1 MTPSSKSIVRS
12 LLKAVRR
19 NVTIVTDNPQWRDY
33 VVSQV
38 RSAAHEDAKVVQQR
52 LTLAHDLAFLFNNI
66 KTHKVP
72 VLPRMRTC
80 MPGKYEEGRASD

>member
-19 NVTIVTDNPQWRDY
+19 SVTIVTDNSQWRDY

-52 LTLAHDLAFLFNNI
+52 LTLAHDLAFLVNNI
-66 KTHKVP
+66 KRHKV
-72 VLPRMRTC
+72 LPSMRTC
-80 MPGKYEEGRASD
+80 VPSKCVVKSTRL